1 MQAGSQ
7 RAKTA
12 HFTRFPRSAQTF
24 CNGRLVALT
33 SRNSGPY
40 TRPTLGSEAGG
51 PAMPFEEVKKV
62 WMNGRLVD
70 FADAKIHV
78 FTHALHYGSGLFE
91 GIRCYNTANAGP
103 AVFRLEEHTRRL
115 FDSCKIYR
123 MDLPFTPEEINQ
135 ACLDAVAAN
144 EFDDCYLRPVVYR
157 GFHSLG
163 VYPAACPV
171 DVVIAAWKWGKYL
184 GPEAIE
190 NGVDV
195 RVSSWNRMA
204 PNTFPALAK
213 ATGNY
218 MNSILIRQEAA
229 IDGYAEGIALDVN
242 GYVSEGSGENVFIVR
257 DGKIFTPPLGAS
269 ILAGITRASVIR
281 IARDLGFEIVEN
293 LIPREMLYVADEVFF
308 TGTAA
313 EVTPVRSIDRIAV
326 GNGGRGPITER
337 IQKEFF
343 DYIAGEIPDRYQWF
357 TPVYAERGAAERKPA
372 LAAH

>member
-1 MQAGSQ
+1 
-7 RAKTA
+7 
-12 HFTRFPRSAQTF
+12 
-24 CNGRLVALT
+24 
-33 SRNSGPY
+33 
-40 TRPTLGSEAGG
+40 
-51 PAMPFEEVKKV
+51 MPFEEVKKV

-91 GIRCYNTANAGP
+91 GIRCYNTANVGP
-103 AVFRLEEHTRRL
+103 AIFRLEEHTRRL

-123 MDLPFTPEEINQ
+123 MELPFTPAEIAQ
-135 ACLDAVAAN
+135 ACVDAVAAN
-144 EFDDCYLRPVVYR
+144 DFDDCYLRPVVYR

-163 VYPAACPV
+163 VFPAACPV
-171 DVVIAAWKWGKYL
+171 DVVIGAWKWGKYL

-242 GYVSEGSGENVFIVR
+242 GYVSEGSGENVFVVR

-269 ILAGITRASVIR
+269 ILAGITRNSVIR
-281 IARDLGFEIVEN
+281 IARDLGFEMVEN
-293 LIPREMLYVADEVFF
+293 LIPRELLYVADEVFF

-313 EVTPVRSIDRIAV
+313 EVTPVRSIDRIPV
-326 GNGGRGPITER
+326 GTGHRGPITER

-343 DYIAGEIPDRYQWF
+343 AYIAGEIPDRYNWF
-357 TPVYAERGAAERKPA
+357 TPVYAERGAAARKPA
-372 LAAH
+372 LAAT

>member
-1 MQAGSQ
+1 
-7 RAKTA
+7 
-12 HFTRFPRSAQTF
+12 
-24 CNGRLVALT
+24 
-33 SRNSGPY
+33 
-40 TRPTLGSEAGG
+40 
-51 PAMPFEEVKKV
+51 MPFEEVKKV

-91 GIRCYNTANAGP
+91 GIRCYDTANVGP
-103 AVFRLEEHTRRL
+103 AIFRLEEHIRRL

-123 MDLPFTPEEINQ
+123 MELPFTPAEITQ

-163 VYPAACPV
+163 VFPAACPV
-171 DVVIAAWKWGKYL
+171 DVVIGAWKWGKYL

-242 GYVSEGSGENVFIVR
+242 GYVSEGSGENVFVVR

-269 ILAGITRASVIR
+269 ILAGITRNSVIR
-281 IARDLGFEIVEN
+281 IARDLGFEMVEN

-313 EVTPVRSIDRIAV
+313 EVTPVRSIDRIPV
-326 GNGGRGPITER
+326 GNGHRGPITER

-343 DYIAGEIPDRYQWF
+343 AYIAGEIPDRYNWF
-357 TPVYAERGAAERKPA
+357 TPVYAERGAAARKPA
-372 LAAH
+372 LAAT